1 MSSLLLEWDDIVIK
15 EIGKLKFLPLSTII
29 ISELDK
35 QILEIFDVLKR
46 LENKKFYLE
55 EDVENIFCFI
65 SLNVFYMND
74 ILVKAGNA
82 VLVNV
87 YQLILNIFDKLI
99 KIAAGDEEYEVAQNL
114 LRVRDYWY
122 NYLSI
127 KIKKKGA
134 EK

>member
-99 KIAAGDEEYEVAQNL
+99 KIAAGDEEYETAQNL